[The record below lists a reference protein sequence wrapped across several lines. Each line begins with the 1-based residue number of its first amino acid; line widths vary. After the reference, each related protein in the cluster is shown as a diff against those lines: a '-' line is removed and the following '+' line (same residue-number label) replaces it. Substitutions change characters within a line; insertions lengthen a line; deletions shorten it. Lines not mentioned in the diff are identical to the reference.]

1 LFVASPP
8 RKTVTMPRPFARL
21 PLLPRPRRAVPYAAN
36 IFLFQHQATMH
47 SSCLLQRAAVATF
60 ISLSFVACATS
71 NVDAQW
77 RSTETPNAY
86 LRGATVLVSCEA
98 GEAVLRRICEDRVM
112 ADLSARGVRPVLPE
126 PGTVEAMRPGVA
138 DVQYLTAAR
147 ASGAKAVFSVTVGVA
162 SQSVNP
168 GMSVSIGGFGFG
180 GHSAGG
186 VGVSAPIGGGQV
198 SAGYAANGRVTDVA
212 SGRLMWTARASTPP
226 SSDANAQIAELSK
239 AVFDAAGKAG
249 LF

>member
-1 LFVASPP
+1 
-8 RKTVTMPRPFARL
+8 
-21 PLLPRPRRAVPYAAN
+21 LLPAPHRAVPYAPN
-36 IFLFQHQATMH
+36 VFLFQHQATMN
-47 SSCLLQRAAVATF
+47 SSCLLQRAGVATLLA
-60 ISLSFVACATS
+60 LSIVGCATS

-77 RSTETPNAY
+77 RSTEMPNAY
-86 LRGATVLVSCEA
+86 LRGATVMVSCESS
-98 GEAVLRRICEDRVM
+98 EAVLRRICEDRVM
-112 ADLSARGVRPVLPE
+112 ADLSARGVRAVLPE

-138 DVQYLTAAR
+138 DVQYLPAAR
-147 ASGAKAVFSVTVGVA
+147 ASGAKAVVSVTIGVA
-162 SQSVNP
+162 TQSVSP

-198 SAGYAANGRVTDVA
+198 SAGYAANGRVTDVT

-226 SSDANAQIAELSK
+226 SSDANAQIAELST